1 LQCEYAPSRR
11 ITSWVSLVRD
21 LILAHYV
28 IEIAYFK
35 IRGKGM
41 HTVKN
46 HLLLYRRDEVRVLR
60 CSGSKAIL
68 ETTEKS
74 LA

>member
-1 LQCEYAPSRR
+1 MHS
-11 ITSWVSLVRD
+11 
-21 LILAHYV
+21 YV

-46 HLLLYRRDEVRVLR
+46 HLLLYQRDEVRVLR

-74 LA
+74 LALKKKKASACTEIMVR